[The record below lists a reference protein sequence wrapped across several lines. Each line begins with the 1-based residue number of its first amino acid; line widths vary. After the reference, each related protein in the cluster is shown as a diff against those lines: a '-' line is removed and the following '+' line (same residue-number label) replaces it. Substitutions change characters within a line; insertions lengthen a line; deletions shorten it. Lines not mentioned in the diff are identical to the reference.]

1 MIEAQSLTRRYGR
14 RTAVTSLSFK
24 VEGNSIVGLL
34 GPNGAGKSTVMRMLS
49 GYLEPSVGTVRI
61 NGLDPWRQGN
71 ELRRQLGYLPENLP
85 LYPEMMVADYLD
97 YAAAMKGLSRAE
109 RPEAIRALIR
119 ALDLKPRMLDRIH
132 TLSRGL
138 RQRVGVAQ
146 AMLGRPRLLIL
157 DEPSNGLDPDQ
168 ADEMRALIKQLARRA
183 TVILSSHI
191 MQEVEA
197 VCDRVLLLNQ
207 GRLVLDDSVD
217 RLRRSGALRLRCGGG
232 GDGLEQSLAALPG
245 VAQVE
250 ATQGELSGE
259 FTLTL
264 EVGADADRVAQL
276 ATGVVVDSG
285 AQLYQLQQLTRGLDT
300 VFRETTG
307 NSAEVHDNGG

>member
-1 MIEAQSLTRRYGR
+1 MW
-14 RTAVTSLSFK
+14 TSRPTTWTVSS
-24 VEGNSIVGLL
+24 VANETTVAPSAPVATSRADAA
-34 GPNGAGKSTVMRMLS
+34 GAGS
-49 GYLEPSVGTVRI
+49 GHG
-61 NGLDPWRQGN
+61 
-71 ELRRQLGYLPENLP
+71 
-85 LYPEMMVADYLD
+85 M
-97 YAAAMKGLSRAE
+97 
-109 RPEAIRALIR
+109 
-119 ALDLKPRMLDRIH
+119 
-132 TLSRGL
+132 
-138 RQRVGVAQ
+138 
-146 AMLGRPRLLIL
+146 
-157 DEPSNGLDPDQ
+157 
-168 ADEMRALIKQLARRA
+168 
-183 TVILSSHI
+183 
-191 MQEVEA
+191 
-197 VCDRVLLLNQ
+197 
-207 GRLVLDDSVD
+207 
-217 RLRRSGALRLRCGGG
+217 RCGGG